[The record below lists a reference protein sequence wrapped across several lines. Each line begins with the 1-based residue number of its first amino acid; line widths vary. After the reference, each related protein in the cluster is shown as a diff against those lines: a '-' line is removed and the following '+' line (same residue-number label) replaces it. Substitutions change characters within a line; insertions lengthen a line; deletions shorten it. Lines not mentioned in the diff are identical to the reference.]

1 MNHNNLNRK
10 IYPIF
15 GEYQESKSKLKP
27 YEQLKLWS
35 KMGSHIDKYLIDNK
49 ISSKSKLFRELYGRS
64 EGSDENI
71 RVIGYISREF
81 LQRAHRVYLMEKNG
95 YLNIDKNLKNLN
107 STGVFRE
114 SMPFIGNQK
123 YRFKGKKLEE
133 LFSLLNSNKS
143 SKIILNEIRILQ
155 KKYINISNPRT
166 QRLDDL
172 KEQKLTFIKC
182 YNNIYKS
189 IKENSFNKFSEE
201 DTNNVKLLSSYFTCL
216 TSDEFN
222 LPNKE
227 LNSFVNEDLECL
239 RSVIVV
245 LFKDKNAKIRRRFR
259 KLIPIKRIKLISKYI
274 FICSSKDLFI
284 NFDRN

>member
-10 IYPIF
+10 LYPIF
-15 GEYQESKSKLKP
+15 GIYQESKGKIKP

-35 KMGSHIDKYLIDNK
+35 KMGYHIDEYIINNK

-71 RVIGYISREF
+71 RLIGYISREF

-95 YLNIDKNLKNLN
+95 YLNIEKDLKNLN

-133 LFSLLNSNKS
+133 LFVLLNSNKS
-143 SKIILNEIRILQ
+143 AKVILNEIRILQ

-172 KEQKLTFIKC
+172 KDQKSIFIKS
-182 YNNIYKS
+182 YNNIYNA
-189 IKENSFNKFSEE
+189 IKENTFEKFSEE
-201 DTNNVKLLSSYFTCL
+201 DIDNVKLLSSYFTCL

-222 LPNKE
+222 LPDKK
-227 LNSFVNEDLECL
+227 LNSFINKDFENL

-245 LFKDKNAKIRRRFR
+245 LFKDKNAKTRRRFR
-259 KLIPIKRIKLISKYI
+259 KLIPLKRIKLISKYI

-284 NFDRN
+284 NFDRD